1 MTYTF
6 TYTLITHKWEI
17 YKNNKVVTSM
27 TYNVKCDRNNSG
39 TVQTADLGTFSTS
52 FTKESYD
59 EVHPQHPPIEG
70 YTVTAR
76 TDFTPYDSL
85 TIPGDLMGWA
95 KSLWEDDAN
104 ELAAM
109 KSIVDYKL
117 DGE

>member
-1 MTYTF
+1 M
-6 TYTLITHKWEI
+6 
-17 YKNNKVVTSM
+17 
-27 TYNVKCDRNNSG
+27 
-39 TVQTADLGTFSTS
+39 QTADLGTFSTS